1 MIIGVPKEIKSQES
15 RVAMTP
21 AGVMEL
27 VQNHGHVVY
36 IQKGAG
42 IESQFSDDAYIAAG
56 ANMVESIEE
65 VYDIAEMIVKVKE
78 PIKKEYSLIKK
89 DQVLFTYFHFAS
101 SKELIEAMLKSGAV
115 CIAYETVIDNNG
127 SLPLLTP
134 MSEVA
139 GRMSIQQGAKFLEK
153 PQGGKGILLGGV
165 PGVRPANVIILGGG
179 VVGTQAAN
187 VAAGMGAMVTIL
199 DINISRLRYLDEIMP
214 KNVITEYSNKY
225 AVSELLKTADLVIGA
240 ALTVGA
246 KTPHLITRKMLSI
259 MQKGSVLV
267 DVSIDQGGCFETSH
281 PTTHTDPVYE
291 VDGIVHYCVANI
303 PGAVPITSTRA
314 LTNSTLPYLIKL
326 ANLGWKQAC
335 LKYQDLRFGLNV
347 INGKIVFKS
356 VADSLYMPYEEYKIN

>member
-1 MIIGVPKEIKSQES
+1 
-15 RVAMTP
+15 
-21 AGVMEL
+21 
-27 VQNHGHVVY
+27 
-36 IQKGAG
+36 
-42 IESQFSDDAYIAAG
+42 
-56 ANMVESIEE
+56 
-65 VYDIAEMIVKVKE
+65 
-78 PIKKEYSLIKK
+78 
-89 DQVLFTYFHFAS
+89 
-101 SKELIEAMLKSGAV
+101 
-115 CIAYETVIDNNG
+115 
-127 SLPLLTP
+127 
-134 MSEVA
+134 
-139 GRMSIQQGAKFLEK
+139 
-153 PQGGKGILLGGV
+153 
-165 PGVRPANVIILGGG
+165 
-179 VVGTQAAN
+179 
-187 VAAGMGAMVTIL
+187 
-199 DINISRLRYLDEIMP
+199 MP

-281 PTTHTDPVYE
+281 PTTHTYPVYE

-314 LTNSTLPYLIKL
+314 LTNSTLPYVIKL